1 MTRIPAIMH
10 QVQAAYHITWEGEGY
25 WSGYE
30 YIRKGKISGMESVVT
45 FRAKLSLKRKPSYFL
60 GIRYHRA
67 ILQIDWELTTEYSY
81 SDVVDMIELDNSQTD
96 EENAQII
103 NQRLS
108 ELAQDYPSCTVDAD
122 YRKGQQIDAEEDE
135 GTIYAKLC
143 MLENYIRTSRSL
155 KSTLFNTILNGIDHS
170 KRRSIGIEALN
181 RWKESAGQAM
191 LPRNR
196 REEGEYAED

>member
-1 MTRIPAIMH
+1 
-10 QVQAAYHITWEGEGY
+10 
-25 WSGYE
+25 
-30 YIRKGKISGMESVVT
+30 
-45 FRAKLSLKRKPSYFL
+45 
-60 GIRYHRA
+60 
-67 ILQIDWELTTEYSY
+67 
-81 SDVVDMIELDNSQTD
+81 
-96 EENAQII
+96 
-103 NQRLS
+103 
-108 ELAQDYPSCTVDAD
+108 
-122 YRKGQQIDAEEDE
+122 
-135 GTIYAKLC
+135 